1 MVVAF
6 KDKDRVTI
14 GLSDWVL
21 EATNQREYLMNIEN
35 LPLMMCEDSHVLV
48 VAPVTCRSTDVL
60 LTDEAFF
67 HMMNGHKITHNYLVK
82 TVVPYVKDKLSNEG
96 VLEHDLWMEGIIIA
110 DDKNIWK
117 IDRDFYV
124 EDAENFAV
132 LDLRDEF
139 ITGILLQNK
148 HLSGK
153 DRIVDTF
160 EGYASYYN
168 DMTYPVATIDTKAS
182 APDLII

>member
-1 MVVAF
+1 MLVAF

-14 GLSDWVL
+14 GLSDWV
-21 EATNQREYLMNIEN
+21 ETTNQREYLIDIEN

-48 VAPVTCRSTDVL
+48 VAPVTCRSTDVVV
-60 LTDEAFF
+60 TDDVFF
-67 HMMNGHKITHNYLVK
+67 HMMNDHRITHNYLVK
-82 TVVPYVKDKLSNEG
+82 SVVPYIKEKLSNEG
-96 VLEHDLWMEGIIIA
+96 VLYHDLWMEGIIIA
-110 DDKNIWK
+110 DNKNIWK

-124 EDAENFAV
+124 EDADNFAV
-132 LDLRDEF
+132 LDMEDEF

-160 EGYASYYN
+160 EAHASYFN
-168 DMTYPVATIDTKAS
+168 DMAYPIATIDTKAS
-182 APDLII
+182 SPDLII